1 MILLKLKFQDETILA
16 FNNTEEFDI
25 SRFLNK
31 CHNLKVFTVEFKDS
45 PIRRTP
51 TISCSSLTTC
61 LNNLVHVQFGLVVQN
76 SAISTV
82 LINCPNLRH
91 LHANSCPDLTDADM
105 SVCISRTNHTS
116 LECFYIY
123 EAPQLTVNAFQILL
137 EGFPNL
143 IHFGNLTRWA
153 VNCEGIT
160 QVLRTM
166 RENNL
171 ELEIL
176 CGSHWFSSTC
186 AEIAHAL

>member
-1 MILLKLKFQDETILA
+1 
-16 FNNTEEFDI
+16 
-25 SRFLNK
+25 
-31 CHNLKVFTVEFKDS
+31 V
-45 PIRRTP
+45 
-51 TISCSSLTTC
+51 SCSSNMPR
-61 LNNLVHVQFGLVVQN
+61 LNTLVHVQFGLVVHN
-76 SAISTV
+76 SAILV
-82 LINCPNLRH
+82 ILLNCPNLKH
-91 LHANSCPDLTDADM
+91 LHANSCPDLTDADL
-105 SVCISRTNHTS
+105 SVCLSRMSHQSS

-176 CGSHWFSSTC
+176 CGSHWFASTC
-186 AEIAHAL
+186 AEIANSL